1 MSERSHHRRPAT
13 FKLDDP
19 GVIVM
24 DPEDSS
30 RPPRGTVHITP
41 EVEPAA
47 LPVPV
52 ETPVL
57 RPQRGFRWGAV
68 FWTAIGG
75 LILLGVGLGVTRLI
89 EDLFARSE
97 GLGFVGLAFAFAAAL
112 AFAVVVAREAFGLAR
127 LAAIEKLHL
136 RAAAV
141 LASDDRAE
149 SRAIVRELLRL
160 EHQNPQL
167 ARARATLQ
175 GHTDDIIDGADL
187 IRLAE
192 RELMTPLD
200 QEARRLVSSAAQRVS
215 LVTAISPRAL
225 IDVLFVFAASL
236 RLIRQLARLYGGR
249 PGALGMIAL
258 MRHVIAH
265 VAITGGMAASD
276 GLIQQVLGH
285 GIAAKL
291 SQRLGEGVLNGL
303 LTARLGLAA
312 IDVTRPLPFT
322 ALPKPALADLAKDQE
337 DQPSQAYTS
346 SSSSSSPPP
355 PCLGGHQKKKKKKK
369 KKKKNVLL
377 IYLKT

>member
-1 MSERSHHRRPAT
+1 MSERSPHRKPAT
-13 FKLDDP
+13 FKLGDP

-24 DPEDSS
+24 DPDDAS
-30 RPPRGTVHITP
+30 RPSRGTVHVTP
-41 EVEPAA
+41 EADPAL

-52 ETPVL
+52 EAAIVPL
-57 RPQRGFRWGAV
+57 KRGFRWGTV
-68 FWTAIGG
+68 FWTAVGG

-97 GLGFVGLAFAFAAAL
+97 GLGFLGLAFAFAAAL
-112 AFAVVVAREAFGLAR
+112 ALVIVATREAFGLAR
-127 LAAIEKLHL
+127 LATIEKLHA

-149 SRAIVRELLRL
+149 SRTIVTELLGL
-160 EHQNPQL
+160 THQNPHL

-175 GHTDDIIDGADL
+175 GHADDIIDGADM

-192 RELMTPLD
+192 RELMSPLD

-215 LVTAISPRAL
+215 IVTAVSPRAL
-225 IDVLFVFAASL
+225 VDVLFVFAASL

-249 PGALGMIAL
+249 PGALGMIRL

-276 GLIQQVLGH
+276 SLVQQVLGH
-285 GIAAKL
+285 GLAAKL

-322 ALPKPALADLAKDQE
+322 ALPRPALADLAKD
-337 DQPSQAYTS
+337 
-346 SSSSSSPPP
+346 
-355 PCLGGHQKKKKKKK
+355 
-369 KKKKNVLL
+369 LL
-377 IYLKT
+377 RKRETDE

>member
-19 GVIVM
+19 GVIVV
-24 DPEDSS
+24 DPEEAS
-30 RPPRGTVHITP
+30 RPSRGTVHITP
-41 EVEPAA
+41 EVDPAL
-47 LPVPV
+47 LPVPLESPIV
-52 ETPVL
+52 PA
-57 RPQRGFRWGAV
+57 QRGFRWGVV
-68 FWTAIGG
+68 FWTALGG
-75 LILLGVGLGVTRLI
+75 LILLGLGLGVTRLV

-97 GLGFVGLAFAFAAAL
+97 SLGFLGLAFAIAATL
-112 AFAVVVAREAFGLAR
+112 AFAVVVAREAFGLIR
-127 LAAIEKLHL
+127 LATIEKLHL

-141 LASDDRAE
+141 LASDDRGE
-149 SRAIVRELLRL
+149 SRAIVQDLIKLA
-160 EHQNPQL
+160 HQNPHL

-175 GHTDDIIDGADL
+175 GHTDDIIDGADM

-192 RELMTPLD
+192 RELMSPLD
-200 QEARRLVSSAAQRVS
+200 QEARRLVSMAAQRVS
-215 LVTAISPRAL
+215 IVTAVSPRAL

-249 PGALGMIAL
+249 PGTLGMIKL

-265 VAITGGMAASD
+265 VAISGGMAASD
-276 GLIQQVLGH
+276 SLIQQVLGH

-322 ALPKPALADLAKDQE
+322 ALPRPALGDLAKD
-337 DQPSQAYTS
+337 
-346 SSSSSSPPP
+346 
-355 PCLGGHQKKKKKKK
+355 
-369 KKKKNVLL
+369 LL
-377 IYLKT
+377 RKRDAEE

>member
-1 MSERSHHRRPAT
+1 MSEKTPHRRPAT

-24 DPEDSS
+24 DPDDSS
-30 RPPRGTVHITP
+30 RPSRGTVHVTP
-41 EVEPAA
+41 EADPAL

-52 ETPVL
+52 EAPVL
-57 RPQRGFRWGAV
+57 TVRRGLRWGTV
-68 FWTAIGG
+68 FFTAIGG
-75 LILLGVGLGVTRLI
+75 LVLLGLGLGIVNLI

-97 GLGFVGLAFAFAAAL
+97 GLGFLGLAFAFAAAL
-112 AFAVVVAREAFGLAR
+112 AFVVVVAREAFGLAR
-127 LAAIEKLHL
+127 LATIEKLHL
-136 RAAAV
+136 RAATA
-141 LASDDRAE
+141 LLSDDRAE
-149 SRAIVRELLRL
+149 SRTIVQDLLKIA
-160 EHQNPQL
+160 HQNPQL

-175 GHTDDIIDGADL
+175 GHADDIIDGADM
-187 IRLAE
+187 IKLAE
-192 RELMTPLD
+192 RELMTSLD

-215 LVTAISPRAL
+215 VVTAVSPRAL

-249 PGALGMIAL
+249 PGALGMIRL

-265 VAITGGMAASD
+265 LAITGGMAASD
-276 GLIQQVLGH
+276 NLIQQVLGH

-322 ALPKPALADLAKDQE
+322 ALPRPALGDLAKD
-337 DQPSQAYTS
+337 
-346 SSSSSSPPP
+346 
-355 PCLGGHQKKKKKKK
+355 
-369 KKKKNVLL
+369 LL
-377 IYLKT
+377 RKRDNDE

>member
-1 MSERSHHRRPAT
+1 MSERPRKPQT

-24 DPEDSS
+24 DGDETG
-30 RPPRGTVHITP
+30 RPSRGTVRITP
-41 EVEPAA
+41 ESDPAL

-52 ETPVL
+52 EAPLLPT
-57 RPQRGFRWGAV
+57 QRGFPWGGV
-68 FWTAIGG
+68 FWSGVGG
-75 LILLGVGLGVTRLI
+75 LALLGLGLGVTQLI

-97 GLGFVGLAFAFAAAL
+97 GLGFLGLGFAVAAAL
-112 AFAVVVAREAFGLAR
+112 ALAIIVAREALGLAR
-127 LAAIEKLHL
+127 LATIEKLHL
-136 RAAAV
+136 RAAEV
-141 LASDDRAE
+141 LLGDDRAE
-149 SRAIVRELLRL
+149 SRRIVQELLKL
-160 EHQNPQL
+160 AHQNPHL
-167 ARARATLQ
+167 ARARAALQ
-175 GHTDDIIDGADL
+175 GHAGDIIDGADM

-200 QEARRLVSSAAQRVS
+200 QEARRLVSVAAQRVS
-215 LVTAISPRAL
+215 IVTAVSPRAL
-225 IDVLFVFAASL
+225 VDVLFVFVASL
-236 RLIRQLARLYGGR
+236 RLIRQLALLYGGR
-249 PGALGMIAL
+249 PGALGMFRL

-322 ALPKPALADLAKDQE
+322 ALPRPVLADLAKD
-337 DQPSQAYTS
+337 
-346 SSSSSSPPP
+346 
-355 PCLGGHQKKKKKKK
+355 
-369 KKKKNVLL
+369 LL
-377 IYLKT
+377 RKRDSGE

>member
-1 MSERSHHRRPAT
+1 MSERSQHRRPAT

-19 GVIVM
+19 GVIVI
-24 DPEDSS
+24 DPDDAS
-30 RPPRGTVHITP
+30 RPSRGTVHVTP
-41 EVEPAA
+41 EADPAL

-52 ETPVL
+52 EAPIL
-57 RPQRGFRWGAV
+57 PERRGFRWGTV
-68 FWTAIGG
+68 FWSAMGG
-75 LILLGVGLGVTRLI
+75 LILLGLGLGVTRLI

-97 GLGFVGLAFAFAAAL
+97 GLGFLGLAFAFAATA
-112 AFAVVVAREAFGLAR
+112 AFIVVVAREAFGLAR
-127 LAAIEKLHL
+127 LAAIEKLHA

-149 SRAIVRELLRL
+149 SRTIVQDLIKLA
-160 EHQNPQL
+160 HQNPHL

-175 GHTDDIIDGADL
+175 GHADDIIDGADM

-200 QEARRLVSSAAQRVS
+200 HEARRLVSSAAQRVS
-215 LVTAISPRAL
+215 IVTAVSPRAL

-276 GLIQQVLGH
+276 GLVQQVLGH

-322 ALPKPALADLAKDQE
+322 ALPRPALGDLAKD
-337 DQPSQAYTS
+337 
-346 SSSSSSPPP
+346 
-355 PCLGGHQKKKKKKK
+355 
-369 KKKKNVLL
+369 LL
-377 IYLKT
+377 RKREGEE

>member
-1 MSERSHHRRPAT
+1 
-13 FKLDDP
+13 
-19 GVIVM
+19 M

-30 RPPRGTVHITP
+30 RPSRGTVHVTP
-41 EVEPAA
+41 EVDPAA
-47 LPVPV
+47 LPVPI
-52 ETPVL
+52 ESPIL

-68 FWTAIGG
+68 FWAATGG

-97 GLGFVGLAFAFAAAL
+97 GLGFVGLGFAFAAAL

-136 RAAAV
+136 RAAGV

-175 GHTDDIIDGADL
+175 GHSDDIIDGADL

-215 LVTAISPRAL
+215 LVTAVSPRAL

-322 ALPKPALADLAKDQE
+322 ALPKPALADLAKD
-337 DQPSQAYTS
+337 
-346 SSSSSSPPP
+346 
-355 PCLGGHQKKKKKKK
+355 
-369 KKKKNVLL
+369 LL
-377 IYLKT
+377 RKRDGEA

>member
-1 MSERSHHRRPAT
+1 MSERSPHRKPAT

-19 GVIVM
+19 GVVVI
-24 DPEDSS
+24 DPEDAS
-30 RPPRGTVHITP
+30 RPARGTVHIRP
-41 EVEPAA
+41 EADPSL

-52 ETPVL
+52 EAPIIPV
-57 RPQRGFRWGAV
+57 QRGFRWGTV
-68 FWTAIGG
+68 FWGATGG
-75 LILLGVGLGVTRLI
+75 LILLGLGLGVTRLI

-97 GLGFVGLAFAFAAAL
+97 GLGFVGLGFAGAATL
-112 AFAVVVAREAFGLAR
+112 AFAVIVAREALGLAR
-127 LAAIEKLHL
+127 LATIEKLHL
-136 RAAAV
+136 RASAV

-149 SRAIVRELLRL
+149 SRAIVQDLLKL
-160 EHQNPQL
+160 AHQNPHL
-167 ARARATLQ
+167 ARAGAALQ
-175 GHTDDIIDGADL
+175 NHADDIIDGADM

-215 LVTAISPRAL
+215 IVTAVSPRAL

-249 PGALGMIAL
+249 PGALGMIKL
-258 MRHVIAH
+258 MRHVVAH

-276 GLIQQVLGH
+276 GLVQQVLGH
-285 GIAAKL
+285 GLAAKL

-322 ALPKPALADLAKDQE
+322 ALPRPVLTDLAKD
-337 DQPSQAYTS
+337 
-346 SSSSSSPPP
+346 
-355 PCLGGHQKKKKKKK
+355 
-369 KKKKNVLL
+369 LL
-377 IYLKT
+377 RKRESEQ